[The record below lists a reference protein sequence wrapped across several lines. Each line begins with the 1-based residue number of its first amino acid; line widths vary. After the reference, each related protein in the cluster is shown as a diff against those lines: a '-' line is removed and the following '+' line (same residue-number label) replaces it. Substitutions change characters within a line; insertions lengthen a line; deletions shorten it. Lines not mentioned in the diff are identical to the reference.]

1 MKIKDMSDEQIQE
14 YMDKKRIVKN
24 LSDEISKFARSVG
37 HAFTQVAKSFED
49 MAKQL
54 KG

>member
-1 MKIKDMSDEQIQE
+1 MSDEQIQE

-24 LSDEISKFARSVG
+24 LSDGISKFAKSVG
-37 HAFTQVAKSFED
+37 HTFRQVAKSFED